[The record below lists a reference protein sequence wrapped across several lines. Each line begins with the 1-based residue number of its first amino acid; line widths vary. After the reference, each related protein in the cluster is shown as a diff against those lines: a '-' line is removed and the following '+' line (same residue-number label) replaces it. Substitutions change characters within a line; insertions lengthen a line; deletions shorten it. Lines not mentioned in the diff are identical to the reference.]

1 MKILPLGARH
11 IGTDDERGECSR
23 VRVSRVRANLA
34 AFSAVGLTIVLWAS
48 AFPSI
53 RAGLRGY
60 SPAHVGL
67 LRYVVAS
74 AVLAVYALVTRM
86 PLPHWRDVPG
96 IALTGLLGI
105 TLYNVALNSGE
116 VNVSSGVASFIV
128 ASAPVFVAL
137 EATAFL
143 GEHLR
148 AVGWL
153 GIGLSFA
160 GVAVIGLGMDGGLRL
175 NSYALLVLA
184 AATLQSLYFVGQKP
198 FLRRYS
204 PVQYTSYAI
213 WAGTIFLLIFSPG
226 VVLQVQLAPLPA
238 TLAVAYLGVFP
249 GALAYVSWA
258 FALSRLPTSIAGS
271 FLYLVP
277 MLATGIAW
285 VWLGEFL
292 PPIALAGGAVV
303 LAGVIL
309 VNAKGRVPPAR

>member
-1 MKILPLGARH
+1 MKIQTLGA
-11 IGTDDERGECSR
+11 GDADASDEDVRGSR
-23 VRVSRVRANLA
+23 AKPSYVRANLA
-34 AFSAVGLTIVLWAS
+34 ALAAVGLTIVLWAS
-48 AFPSI
+48 AFPGI

-74 AVLAVYALVTRM
+74 VVLAVYALATRM

-105 TLYNVALNSGE
+105 TLYNVTLNSGE
-116 VNVSSGVASFIV
+116 VSVTSGIASFIV

-143 GEHLR
+143 GERLR
-148 AVGWL
+148 VVGWL
-153 GIGLSFA
+153 GIILSFA
-160 GVAVIGLGMDGGLRL
+160 GVAVIGLGTDGGLHL
-175 NSYALLVLA
+175 NPYALLVLA
-184 AATLQSLYFVGQKP
+184 AAILQSLYFVGQKP

-213 WAGTIFLLIFSPG
+213 WAGTFFLLVFSPG
-226 VVLQVQLAPLPA
+226 IGQQVQVAPLSA
-238 TLAVAYLGVFP
+238 TLAVVYLGVFP

-277 MLATGIAW
+277 ILATGIAW
-285 VWLGEFL
+285 VWLGEFV
-292 PPIALAGGAVV
+292 PPIALVGGAIV

-309 VNAKGRVPPAR
+309 LTLHAG